1 MRTSDPLLSETI
13 GKGEAMVYFNIIVF
27 ILNDNL
33 LRFNTF
39 YCSHVSL
46 KELCNSTS
54 QLHIMETLKKTYL
67 TFNKNI

>member
-13 GKGEAMVYFNIIVF
+13 EKGRSNGIFQYYCF

-33 LRFNTF
+33 LRFNTC

-46 KELCNSTS
+46 KVLYNSTS
-54 QLHIMETLKKTYL
+54 QLHIMGTLKKTYL